1 MAALWM
7 GRRMEVRMNMRKYLL
22 CCGAMAVCVIAVC
35 VLCVVIFS
43 GEKSGAAGNGSG
55 AGAEAAEGDMA
66 AAGASNAEGGV
77 AGIASGAAG
86 ANGGTG
92 AGNGAAGTNGGTEAG
107 SGTAGTNSG
116 TGAGNGATG
125 ANGGTGAGN
134 GAAGAS
140 NGKGT
145 GNGAAGTNGGTEAG
159 SGTGAGNGAAG
170 ANGGTGAGSGAA
182 GTNGGTGAGNGVT
195 GANGGKGTGNGAAG
209 TNGGT
214 GAGGNSGAGTPG
226 KGAGQ
231 GNAADSAMPGPLS
244 LAGTQLTDSG
254 GNPVQLR
261 GISTHGLAWYPDYVN
276 EACIRQ
282 FREDWG
288 MNVIRLALYTAESGG
303 YCTGGD
309 KEGLKSLVKNGVE
322 YATACGMYVIIDWH
336 ILSDG
341 NPNTYIKEAKA
352 FFQEMSQEYADYT
365 NVIYEICNEP
375 NGGTSWSQVKSY
387 AEEVISVIREND
399 EDGIILVGTPNWCQY
414 VDQAA
419 ADPIMGYENIM
430 YTLHFYAATHTDS
443 LRKAMVNAVEAGL
456 PIFVSEYGICDA
468 SGNGAIDENQADKW
482 VETMNEHGISYVAW
496 NLSNK
501 SETSAILKS
510 SCGKVSG
517 FAGEDLSDSGR
528 WLYGMLEEVGVA
540 GTLAGGENAGTGNGT
555 GGSGTGSGTGGSG
568 TGNGNGT
575 GGSGAGNGGNGSSV
589 GTGNG
594 TSGSVAGTGNGTSGS
609 VAGTGN
615 GTGGS
620 GAGTGNGGNGSGTG
634 TGTSGTGAGA
644 GNGASG
650 TSTSDGIEAGG
661 LMVTAKVVTSWESGG
676 ATYFQYD
683 LTLSNE
689 TDTGQ
694 NGWTIRLTFSS
705 NITLQNGWNGNYEV
719 DGNVLTISSMDYNA
733 QIEKGGSTGDVG
745 FVVQTDADCTLG
757 N

>member
-145 GNGAAGTNGGTEAG
+145 GNGAAGTNGGK
-159 SGTGAGNGAAG
+159 GTGNGATG
-170 ANGGTGAGSGAA
+170 ANGGTGAGSGTA
-182 GTNGGTGAGNGVT
+182 GTNGGTGAGNGAT

-288 MNVIRLALYTAESGG
+288 MNVIRLAMYTAESGG

-540 GTLAGGENAGTGNGT
+540 GTLAGGENAGNGNGT

-568 TGNGNGT
+568 TGNG
-575 GGSGAGNGGNGSSV
+575 
-589 GTGNG
+589 
-594 TSGSVAGTGNGTSGS
+594 
-609 VAGTGN
+609 
-615 GTGGS
+615 
-620 GAGTGNGGNGSGTG
+620 TG
-634 TGTSGTGAGA
+634 TGT
-644 GNGASG
+644 SG
-650 TSTSDGIEAGG
+650 TSTSDGIETGD

-689 TDTGQ
+689 TDTRQ
-694 NGWTIRLTFSS
+694 DGWTIRLTFSS

-745 FVVQTDADCTLG
+745 FVIQTDADCTLG

>member
-86 ANGGTG
+86 ANGGTEAGSGTGAGNGAAGANGGTG
-92 AGNGAAGTNGGTEAG
+92 AGNGAAGTNGGTGAG
-107 SGTAGTNSG
+107 NGTAGTNSG

-145 GNGAAGTNGGTEAG
+145 GNGAAGTNGGT
-159 SGTGAGNGAAG
+159 
-170 ANGGTGAGSGAA
+170 
-182 GTNGGTGAGNGVT
+182 
-195 GANGGKGTGNGAAG
+195 
-209 TNGGT
+209 
-214 GAGGNSGAGTPG
+214 GAGGNGGAGTPG

-288 MNVIRLALYTAESGG
+288 MNVIRLAMYTAESGG

-540 GTLAGGENAGTGNGT
+540 GTLAGGENAGNGNGT

-568 TGNGNGT
+568 TGNG
-575 GGSGAGNGGNGSSV
+575 
-589 GTGNG
+589 
-594 TSGSVAGTGNGTSGS
+594 
-609 VAGTGN
+609 
-615 GTGGS
+615 
-620 GAGTGNGGNGSGTG
+620 TG
-634 TGTSGTGAGA
+634 TGT
-644 GNGASG
+644 SG
-650 TSTSDGIEAGG
+650 TSTSDGIETGD

-689 TDTGQ
+689 TDTRQ
-694 NGWTIRLTFSS
+694 DGWTIRLTFSS

-745 FVVQTDADCTLG
+745 FVIQTDADCALG

>member
-7 GRRMEVRMNMRKYLL
+7 GGRMEVRMSMRKYLL

-77 AGIASGAAG
+77 AGIASGAVNGAAG
-86 ANGGTG
+86 ANGGKEAGSGTG
-92 AGNGAAGTNGGTEAG
+92 AGNGAAGTNGGT
-107 SGTAGTNSG
+107 
-116 TGAGNGATG
+116 GAGNGA
-125 ANGGTGAGN
+125 
-134 GAAGAS
+134 
-140 NGKGT
+140 
-145 GNGAAGTNGGTEAG
+145 
-159 SGTGAGNGAAG
+159 
-170 ANGGTGAGSGAA
+170 
-182 GTNGGTGAGNGVT
+182 T

-209 TNGGT
+209 TNG
-214 GAGGNSGAGTPG
+214 GAGTPG

-288 MNVIRLALYTAESGG
+288 MNVIRLAMYTAESGG

-540 GTLAGGENAGTGNGT
+540 GTLAGGENAGNGNGT

-568 TGNGNGT
+568 TGTGNGT

-745 FVVQTDADCTLG
+745 FVIQTDADCTLG

>member
-77 AGIASGAAG
+77 AGIASGAVNGAAG
-86 ANGGTG
+86 ANGGKEAGSGTG
-92 AGNGAAGTNGGTEAG
+92 AVNGAAGTNGGTGAG

-116 TGAGNGATG
+116 TGAGNGA
-125 ANGGTGAGN
+125 
-134 GAAGAS
+134 
-140 NGKGT
+140 
-145 GNGAAGTNGGTEAG
+145 
-159 SGTGAGNGAAG
+159 
-170 ANGGTGAGSGAA
+170 A
-182 GTNGGTGAGNGVT
+182 GTNGGTGAGNGAT

-209 TNGGT
+209 TNG
-214 GAGGNSGAGTPG
+214 GAGTPG

-288 MNVIRLALYTAESGG
+288 MNVIRLAMYTAESGG

-419 ADPIMGYENIM
+419 ADPITGYENIM

-540 GTLAGGENAGTGNGT
+540 GTLAGGENAGNGNGT

-745 FVVQTDADCTLG
+745 FVIQTDADCTLG

>member
-86 ANGGTG
+86 ANGGTEAGSGTGAGNGAAGANGGTG

-116 TGAGNGATG
+116 TGAGNGA
-125 ANGGTGAGN
+125 
-134 GAAGAS
+134 
-140 NGKGT
+140 
-145 GNGAAGTNGGTEAG
+145 
-159 SGTGAGNGAAG
+159 
-170 ANGGTGAGSGAA
+170 
-182 GTNGGTGAGNGVT
+182 T

-288 MNVIRLALYTAESGG
+288 MNVIRLAMYTAESGG

-540 GTLAGGENAGTGNGT
+540 GTLAGGENAGNGNGT

-568 TGNGNGT
+568 TGNG
-575 GGSGAGNGGNGSSV
+575 
-589 GTGNG
+589 
-594 TSGSVAGTGNGTSGS
+594 
-609 VAGTGN
+609 
-615 GTGGS
+615 
-620 GAGTGNGGNGSGTG
+620 TG
-634 TGTSGTGAGA
+634 TGT
-644 GNGASG
+644 SG
-650 TSTSDGIEAGG
+650 TSTSDGIETGD

-689 TDTGQ
+689 TDTRQ
-694 NGWTIRLTFSS
+694 DGWTIRLTFSS

-745 FVVQTDADCTLG
+745 FVIQTDADCTLG